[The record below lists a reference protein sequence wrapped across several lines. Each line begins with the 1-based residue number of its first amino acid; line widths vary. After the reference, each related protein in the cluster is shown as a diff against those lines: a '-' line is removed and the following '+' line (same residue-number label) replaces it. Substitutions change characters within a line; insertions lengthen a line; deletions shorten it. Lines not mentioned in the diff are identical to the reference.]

1 MPRSKAA
8 ERISAY
14 RFQPKQ
20 YQVWTPEE
28 ARYSAEPEGRNIR
41 REYQQM
47 RRVAEKRIAALS
59 RSGLA
64 DTEIYQDNINRFP
77 RLTEIGTD
85 TRLLYD
91 AIAEVSHFLAQK
103 KSTVYGYREMESSA
117 LETFTERHEGE
128 GVTGL
133 SWKAFGT
140 LMESIKKPGKLG
152 RKLDDAKKIAQSM
165 AYYRRWRTAY
175 RAAVSRAE
183 KLGLTVEELNEKV
196 SKGLIKIGAAGG
208 LLNAATGRSIKKG
221 WAGLGK

>member
-1 MPRSKAA
+1 MARSKQA

-28 ARYSAEPEGRNIR
+28 ARYSAEAEGRNIR

-64 DTEIYQDNINRFP
+64 DTEVYRANVNRFP
-77 RLTEIGTD
+77 RLTEIGSD

-91 AIAEVSHFLAQK
+91 ALAEVSHFLAQK
-103 KSTVYGYREMESSA
+103 RSTVYGYREQEYTA
-117 LETFTERHEGE
+117 LEKFTGHYGDEGL
-128 GVTGL
+128 VGL
-133 SWKAFGT
+133 DWKAFGT
-140 LMESIKKPGKLG
+140 LMGAIKSH
-152 RKLDDAKKIAQSM
+152 AQSS
-165 AYYRRWRTAY
+165 AYYRRWKTAY
-175 RAAVSRAE
+175 RAALSRAE
-183 KLGLTVEELNEKV
+183 KLGMTAAQLNEKV
-196 SKGLIKIGAAGG
+196 AAGAIKIGVSGG
-208 LLNAATGRSIKKG
+208 LLDAAGRAIRKG